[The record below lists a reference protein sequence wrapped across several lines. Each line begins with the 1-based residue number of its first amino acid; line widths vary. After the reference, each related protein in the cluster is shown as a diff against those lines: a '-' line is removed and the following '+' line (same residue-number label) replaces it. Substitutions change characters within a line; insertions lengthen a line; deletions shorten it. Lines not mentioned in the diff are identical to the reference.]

1 MPRHHRTCNCPNPGN
16 GNIYYNSLND
26 NGRRPYGV
34 FRFLFDIFMIVITG
48 GLWLIWIF
56 IREMRNR

>member
-1 MPRHHRTCNCPNPGN
+1 MAT
-16 GNIYYNSLND
+16 YY
-26 NGRRPYGV
+26 RKPYTLCS
-34 FRFLFDIFMIVITG
+34 FIFDLIMVLITG

>member
-1 MPRHHRTCNCPNPGN
+1 M
-16 GNIYYNSLND
+16 
-26 NGRRPYGV
+26 GRSRIVYGGPV
-34 FRFLFDIFMIVITG
+34 YGYEIQDRRSYGFFHFLWDLFMIFITC